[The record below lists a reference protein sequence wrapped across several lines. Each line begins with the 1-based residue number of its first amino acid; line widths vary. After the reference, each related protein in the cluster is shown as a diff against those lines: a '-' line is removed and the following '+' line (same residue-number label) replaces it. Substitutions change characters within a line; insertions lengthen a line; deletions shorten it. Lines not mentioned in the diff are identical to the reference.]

1 MQQEIMGSHVSP
13 DLWISTEKK
22 QDQQNSS
29 THFVRWSSAEK
40 IFSAEIGPNIE
51 SAEVHYTKQKMSSAR
66 AMVWILRSAE
76 IFFQQK
82 SGTQFV
88 QWSSA
93 ENQITLKS
101 AKNCL
106 QSIRGHRISI
116 FRRFFSADLM
126 PHNRPQKK
134 KRKVRRY
141 LFGKKIWDFNAK
153 FCTVDPTLP
162 IGVAHVIGRNL
173 PG

>member
-1 MQQEIMGSHVSP
+1 MDFHRK
-13 DLWISTEKK
+13 KK

-126 PHNRPQKK
+126 PHNRPRQKK
-134 KRKVRRY
+134 
-141 LFGKKIWDFNAK
+141 NAK
-153 FCTVDPTLP
+153 SAEIWLAKKSETSMQSSEP
-162 IGVAHVIGRNL
+162 
-173 PG
+173 